1 MRKPKFNKFMQ
12 SAESHSQFAEE
23 LVPETETA
31 AEAVESVMEE
41 ALVEIAE

>member
-23 LVPETETA
+23 LGLKPR
-31 AEAVESVMEE
+31 SV
-41 ALVEIAE
+41 